1 MTVFRKLASQT
12 AISLFIVA
20 LAAGCDSK
28 PASSGE
34 SASQS
39 ASSAPAAA
47 ASTAPASPSV
57 DLSKVT
63 LRVGQT
69 GWSNLELGFKEAG
82 LSNTPYKVQ
91 YSVFQGGN
99 LQLEAM
105 AANNLDLGSTS
116 EIPPIFASQA
126 ANGGNFKIIASF
138 ESTTLNQE
146 LVIPKGSPIKSV
158 AELKGKKVAYV
169 NATTAHYF
177 LVKMLQNAGLS
188 WTDIDAVPLSTSD
201 GLSALISGKV
211 DALASYGNAIISA
224 HQNGA
229 TELASAKDILSGNFL
244 YEATPEAINDPG
256 KHAAIVDFLTRLD
269 KFYAWTRSNQQKW
282 AEITAT
288 HTKQP
293 VEQALDT
300 LKKGEEQ
307 RPSKLSANFDKAI
320 ASQQDV
326 ADTLTSVGLLKNKI
340 EVSDIWSTAF
350 EEDLKKITAA
360 AK

>member
-1 MTVFRKLASQT
+1 MFRFTKFAKQTV
-12 AISLFIVA
+12 ISLFIVV
-20 LAAGCDSK
+20 LAAGCGSK
-28 PASSGE
+28 TASSGDAKSQVT
-34 SASQS
+34 SAAPVSGAS
-39 ASSAPAAA
+39 A
-47 ASTAPASPSV
+47 TSPSV

-69 GWSNLELGFKEAG
+69 GWGTLELGFKEAG
-82 LSNTPYKVQ
+82 LSDTPYKVQ

-105 AANNLDLGSTS
+105 AAGNLDLGSTS

-126 ANGGNFKIIASF
+126 ANGGNFKVIASF

-158 AELKGKKVAYV
+158 ADLKGKKVAFV

-177 LVKMLQNAGLS
+177 LVKMLQASGLS
-188 WTDIDAVPLSTSD
+188 WTDVEAVPLSTSD

-211 DALASYGNAIISA
+211 DALASYGNAIISS

-244 YEATPEAINDPG
+244 YEATPEAINDPA
-256 KHAAIVDFLTRLD
+256 KHAAIVDFLARLN
-269 KFYAWTRSNQQKW
+269 KFYAWSRSNQQKW
-282 AEITAT
+282 AEITAAN
-288 HTKQP
+288 TKQP
-293 VEQALDT
+293 VEQAFDT

-307 RPSKLSANFDKAI
+307 RPSKLSANFEKAI
-320 ASQQDV
+320 ASEQDV
-326 ADTLTSVGLLKNKI
+326 ADTLVGVGLLKSKVD
-340 EVSDIWSTAF
+340 VSATWSRAF
-350 EEDLKKITAA
+350 EEELKKITAQS
-360 AK
+360 K

>member
-1 MTVFRKLASQT
+1 MLRIGKHASKVM
-12 AISLFIVA
+12 ISLFIVG
-20 LAAGCDSK
+20 LAAGCGTSTK
-28 PASSGE
+28 PGDQAQSG
-34 SASQS
+34 ASQ
-39 ASSAPAAA
+39 PVAAA
-47 ASTAPASPSV
+47 NGGTQV

-82 LSNTPYKVQ
+82 LDKTPYKVQ

-105 AANNLDLGSTS
+105 AAGNLDLASTS
-116 EIPPIFASQA
+116 EIPPLFASQA
-126 ANGGNFKIIASF
+126 ANGGNFKVIASF

-146 LVIPKGSPIKSV
+146 IVIPKGSPIKSV

-169 NATTAHYF
+169 SSTTAHYF
-177 LVKMLQNAGLS
+177 LIKILQQAGLS
-188 WTDIDAVPLSTSD
+188 WSDIDAVQLSTSD

-229 TELASAKDILSGNFL
+229 TVLASAADILSGNFL
-244 YEATPEAINDPG
+244 YESTPDAINDPA
-256 KHAAIVDFLTRLD
+256 KHAAIVDYLTRLN
-269 KFYAWTRSNQQKW
+269 KFYAWSRSNQQKW

-288 HTKQP
+288 NTKQP

-300 LKKGEEQ
+300 LKKGEAQ
-307 RPSKLSANFDKAI
+307 RPSKLSSDFPKAI

-326 ADTLTSVGLLKNKI
+326 ADALSSVGALKGKI
-340 EVSDIWSTAF
+340 EINSIWSRAF
-350 EEDLKKITAA
+350 EEELKKITSTP
-360 AK
+360 

>member
-1 MTVFRKLASQT
+1 MSTAKKRFSQT
-12 AISLFIVA
+12 IVSLFVLA
-20 LAAGCDSK
+20 FAAGCANQATTAGDAKSSSS
-28 PASSGE
+28 PAPSP
-34 SASQS
+34 SAAAQTK
-39 ASSAPAAA
+39 ASAPA
-47 ASTAPASPSV
+47 V

-69 GWSNLELGFKEAG
+69 GWANLEIGFKEAG
-82 LSNTPYKVQ
+82 LTDTPYKLQ
-91 YSVFQGGN
+91 FSVFQGGN

-126 ANGGNFKIIASF
+126 ANGGNFKVIASF

-146 LVIPKGSPIKSV
+146 IVVPKGSPIKSV

-177 LVKMLQNAGLS
+177 LVKILQNAGLS
-188 WTDIDAVPLSTSD
+188 WTDVEAVPLSTSD

-244 YEATPEAINDPG
+244 YEATPDAISDPA
-256 KHAAIVDFLTRLD
+256 KHAAIVDFLSRLN
-269 KFYAWTRSNQQKW
+269 KFYTWTRNNQQKW

-288 HTKQP
+288 NTKQP

-300 LKKGEEQ
+300 LKKGEIQ
-307 RPSKLSANFDKAI
+307 RPSKISSNFDKAI
-320 ASQQDV
+320 ASEQDV
-326 ADTLTSVGLLKNKI
+326 ADALTSVGVLKNKI
-340 EVSDIWSTAF
+340 DVSATWSRAF
-350 EEDLKKITAA
+350 EEELKKITAA
-360 AK
+360 P